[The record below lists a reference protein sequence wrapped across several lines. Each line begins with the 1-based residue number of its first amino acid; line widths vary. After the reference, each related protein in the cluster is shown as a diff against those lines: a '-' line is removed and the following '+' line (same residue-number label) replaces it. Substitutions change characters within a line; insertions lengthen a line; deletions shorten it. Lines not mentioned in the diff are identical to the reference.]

1 MPRDRDVIAVLG
13 SDMKTDIGSWMPF
26 YEGLVKGTPR
36 LLELLSE
43 QETSATFYFTGHAAM
58 THPDIV
64 TMVDAAG
71 HEVG

>member
-1 MPRDRDVIAVLG
+1 
-13 SDMKTDIGSWMPF
+13 MPF
-26 YEGLVKGTPR
+26 YEGLLKGTPR